1 MRMNRKPSLFA
12 HVLDQLGG
20 GIVSG
25 AHDATG
31 MLPRE
36 QDLCVMLGASR
47 TVIREAI
54 RVLSQKGM
62 LHPQQKVGVRVL
74 PASSWNLM
82 DIDVLDW
89 IWKAGGHEKYVR
101 DFLEFRLTFEPMA
114 SYQAALRAPAEARRN
129 ISLLCDELIAAN
141 DRLQRGGSRE
151 AAIDC
156 DIAFHTAIF
165 SASENRL
172 AHYLGA
178 LVSHMLRLQINETTD
193 PPHEFARG
201 LSLHRDVANAIA
213 TGDADSAF
221 HHSYDLVRMPY
232 EGYMRRV
239 FPDQPISHAN
249 LRAVGIPELVDH
261 ASASGR
267 RLAGAKLSADGA

>member
-1 MRMNRKPSLFA
+1 MQDEEKDPDMRMNRKPSLFA
-12 HVLDQLGG
+12 HVLDQLGA

-25 AHDATG
+25 AYDATG
-31 MLPRE
+31 MLPHE
-36 QDLCVMLGASR
+36 HDLCPTLGASR

-62 LHPQQKVGVRVL
+62 LKPQQKVGVRVL
-74 PASSWNLM
+74 PPASWNLM

-89 IWKAGGHEKYVR
+89 IWQAGGHEKYVR

-114 SYQAALRAPAEARRN
+114 SYQAALRAPVEARRN
-129 ISLLCDELIAAN
+129 IVLLCDELIAAN
-141 DRLQRGGSRE
+141 DRLQQGGSRA

-165 SASENRL
+165 SASENHL

-193 PPHEFARG
+193 PPQEFARG
-201 LSLHRDVANAIA
+201 LHLHRKVADAIA
-213 TGDADSAF
+213 AGNAEDAF
-221 HHSYDLVRMPY
+221 HFSYDLVQMPY
-232 EGYMRRV
+232 EAYMRRV
-239 FPDQPISHAN
+239 FPGQPISHAN
-249 LRAVGIPELVDH
+249 LRAVRV
-261 ASASGR
+261 A
-267 RLAGAKLSADGA
+267 